1 LEASLRKTKSS
12 FFVGDWEYA
21 YDDSSISL
29 EGSDKEDN
37 GERVIDYLMS
47 FKEEEEEKVEDS
59 KELPRRDFVFPAD
72 STMVNDGKGHFPLN
86 SLSRGR
92 AALAFVARYDK
103 LPKWYSGDMSLEE
116 FKDHV
121 RSEVKKAYPSIEVSD
136 STESGSDSF
145 NFNEV
150 HHDLDVALQKTHQYL
165 KGKESES
172 MTDADW
178 DIASVGS
185 AISRA
190 MRYLYL
196 AARKQGQTTDYT
208 NVKDD
213 CKVYDAKESTEDMWA
228 RICEADEITE
238 REINLLSRRLNAEG
252 RDTLDYNLRK
262 NRYDLALTDEQ
273 ERKALAWLNNQ
284 WKTSTGKER
293 KNNPF
298 GYREEQ
304 ILDRATDVTFVQ
316 FYNAG
321 NRYIDNFIP
330 VYRVYSNDGSF
341 EYYVQGGEISIVG

>member
-1 LEASLRKTKSS
+1 MEASLRKTKSS
-12 FFVGDWEYA
+12 YFVSDWEYA
-21 YDDSSISL
+21 YDDSSMSL

-47 FKEEEEEKVEDS
+47 FKEEKVEDS

-86 SLSRGR
+86 SLNRGR

-136 STESGSDSF
+136 SVESGSSSF
-145 NFNEV
+145 DFNEV
-150 HHDLDVALQKTHQYL
+150 YHDLDVALQKTRQYL
-165 KGKESES
+165 VGKESES

-178 DIASVGS
+178 DIATVGS

-190 MRYLYL
+190 MRYLHE

-213 CKVYDAKESTEDMWA
+213 CKVYDAKESMEDMWA

-238 REINLLSRRLNAEG
+238 REINLLNRRLNAEG
-252 RDTLDYNLRK
+252 RDTLDYSLRK
-262 NRYDLALTDEQ
+262 NNYDLALTDEQ

-304 ILDRATDVTFVQ
+304 ILENATDVTFVQ
-316 FYNAG
+316 FHNAG
-321 NRYIDNFIP
+321 NRYVDYFIP

-341 EYYVQGGEISIVG
+341 EYYVQGGEVSIVG